1 MKIIS
6 GEYKGRNLSFT
17 LSKKSFQKDKNNQD
31 SNLSDELRPTQAKVR
46 DAVFNTL
53 SFELEGKVL
62 IDLFSGTGS
71 IGIEGLSRGIKK
83 VYFVDNSPNSILL
96 LKRNLSFVSEDKY
109 SIFEYG
115 FKRFLNK
122 IDFEFDYIYI
132 DPPYS
137 FDYKEILDEISKLNF
152 KFPFKLIVERKKD
165 VNIDYKKYDGF
176 ILEKTK
182 KYGSKVIDYIN
193 KG

>member
-17 LSKKSFQKDKNNQD
+17 LSKKTFSKDKSKLD
-31 SNLSDELRPTQAKVR
+31 TNLSEELRPTQAKVR

-53 SFELEGKVL
+53 SFELEGRVL

-71 IGIEGLSRGIKK
+71 IGIEGLSRGLKK

-96 LKRNLSFVSEDKY
+96 LKRNLSFVSEDRY

-115 FKRFLNK
+115 FKRFINK

-137 FDYKEILDEISKLNF
+137 FNYYEILDEISKLNF
-152 KFPFKLIVERKKD
+152 KFPFKLIIEHKKD
-165 VNIDYKKYDGF
+165 VNINYEKYDSF
-176 ILEKTK
+176 NLEKSK
-182 KYGSKVIDYIN
+182 KYGNKIIEYIN